1 MQASAVPTTDE
12 TTGWQVF
19 RNMKMGIEIKYP
31 PDIQVVDYHQGLVVF
46 TREIRRY
53 EEIRGMTI
61 YYRDA
66 ASKHRG
72 IDIANRPLEETTIAG
87 YPAVRVTDN
96 LPYSDSMWIYS
107 HDRKKVVRVELGDE
121 TPFEQRSFETF
132 HRMLSTLRFLD

>member
-1 MQASAVPTTDE
+1 VY
-12 TTGWQVF
+12 

-31 PDIQVVDYHQGLVVF
+31 PDIQVVEYHQGLVVF

-66 ASKHRG
+66 VSKHRG

-87 YPAVRVTDN
+87 YPAVRVMDNPPYTDT
-96 LPYSDSMWIYS
+96 LWIYS
-107 HDRKKVVRVELGDE
+107 HDRRKVVRVGLGDDS
-121 TPFEQRSFETF
+121 PFEQRSFETF
-132 HRMLSTLRFLD
+132 HRMLATLRFLD